1 MPDCQPPT
9 GISRFIK
16 KPVHA
21 IGCIAPAIEY
31 LIGGISFALDSAALS
46 PAYDSAADLFS
57 FSVASAMSAIAY
69 HAGGGYDE
77 MFGQDG
83 LPRPRME
90 QFVRR
95 LESLAD
101 GDLVWHQKA
110 AESMLRN
117 LGITFAVYGH
127 QDGTEK
133 VWPFDILP
141 RVVEPEEWTVI
152 EAGLKQ
158 RIRALNLFLQDI
170 YNERRIL
177 KEKIIPEELILSAKT
192 YRSSCMQLKPPK
204 GVWCHVTGTDLV
216 RDKDG
221 KFYVL
226 EDNLRCPSGV
236 SYVLENR
243 EVMKRTFPQVFQGVS
258 ISPVEDYPE
267 RLLQTLLACAPE
279 GVTDPTVVVLTP
291 GVYNSAYF
299 EHSFLAQKMGV
310 ELVQGSDLVV
320 SGGRVMMRTT
330 RGMKQ
335 VDVIYRRIDDDFIDP
350 KFFRPDSCLGVPGL
364 MEVYRAGRV
373 TLANAPATGI
383 ADDKAVYS
391 YVPDLIKFYLTEE
404 PILPN
409 VPTYLCDRADHQQYV
424 IEHMHELVVKP
435 VNESGGYGI
444 LMGPQSTKEERAAY
458 VDLIRTN
465 PRNYIAQPMLT
476 LSTAPTVIDGQ
487 LEARHIDLRPF
498 VLCSGED
505 IYVLPGGL
513 TRVALRRGSMIVN
526 SSQGGG
532 SKDTWVLVKNGSR
545 NHVKNGNGAPV
556 HEARGS
562 LSC

>member
-1 MPDCQPPT
+1 
-9 GISRFIK
+9 
-16 KPVHA
+16 
-21 IGCIAPAIEY
+21 
-31 LIGGISFALDSAALS
+31 
-46 PAYDSAADLFS
+46 
-57 FSVASAMSAIAY
+57 MSAIVY
-69 HAGGGYDE
+69 KTNGSFDE
-77 MFGQDG
+77 MFQGDG

-90 QFVRR
+90 RFVRR

-101 GDLVWHQKA
+101 GDLVRHQKA
-110 AESMLRN
+110 AEAMLRN

-141 RVVEPEEWTVI
+141 RVIEPEEWATI
-152 EAGLKQ
+152 ELGLKQ

-170 YNERRIL
+170 YNERRAL
-177 KEKIIPEELILSAKT
+177 KEKIVPEELVLSAKT
-192 YRSSCMQLKPPK
+192 YRASCLGLKPPK

-221 KFYVL
+221 QFYVL

-267 RLLQTLLACAPE
+267 RLLATLQACAPE
-279 GVTDPTVVVLTP
+279 GVSDPTVVVLTP
-291 GVYNSAYF
+291 GIYNSAYF

-310 ELVQGSDLVV
+310 ELVQGTDLLVT
-320 SGGRVMMRTT
+320 GGQVMMRTT
-330 RGMKQ
+330 RGLKR

-350 KFFRPDSCLGVPGL
+350 KFFRADSVLGVPGL
-364 MEVYRAGRV
+364 MEVYRSGKV

-383 ADDKAVYS
+383 ADDKAVYA
-391 YVPDLIKFYLTEE
+391 YVPKLIKFYLGEE
-404 PILPN
+404 AILPN
-409 VPTYLCDRADHQQYV
+409 VPTYLCDDASERKYV
-424 IEHMHELVVKP
+424 LEHLHELVVKP

-444 LMGPQSTKEERAAY
+444 LMGPQATAEQRAAY
-458 VDLIRTN
+458 VDLINNN
-465 PRNYIAQPMLT
+465 PRNYIAQPMLM
-476 LSTAPTVIDGQ
+476 LSTAPTVIEGQ
-487 LEARHIDLRPF
+487 LAARHIDLRPF
-498 VLCSGED
+498 VLCAGEE

-513 TRVALRRGSMIVN
+513 TRVALREGSMIVN

-532 SKDTWVLVKNGSR
+532 SKDTWVVVKGGR
-545 NHVKNGNGAPV
+545 GGGPHFVNGA
-556 HEARGS
+556 HANGQQAAAGKETM
-562 LSC
+562 SC

>member
-1 MPDCQPPT
+1 M
-9 GISRFIK
+9 
-16 KPVHA
+16 A
-21 IGCIAPAIEY
+21 
-31 LIGGISFALDSAALS
+31 
-46 PAYDSAADLFS
+46 
-57 FSVASAMSAIAY
+57 AIAY
-69 HAGGGYDE
+69 RANGGYDE
-77 MFGQDG
+77 MFEASGA
-83 LPRPRME
+83 PRPRME
-90 QFVRR
+90 RFVRR
-95 LESLAD
+95 LEALAD
-101 GDLVWHQKA
+101 GDLVRHQKA

-133 VWPFDILP
+133 IWPFDILP
-141 RVVEPEEWTVI
+141 RVVEADEWSTI
-152 EAGLKQ
+152 ERGLKQ

-170 YNERRIL
+170 YNERRVL
-177 KEKIIPEELILSAKT
+177 QEKVIPEELILSAQT
-192 YRSSCMQLKPPK
+192 YRSSCVGLKPPK

-216 RDKDG
+216 RDRDG
-221 KFYVL
+221 QFYVL

-267 RLLQTLLACAPE
+267 RLLATLQACAP
-279 GVTDPTVVVLTP
+279 GGAIDPTVVVLTP
-291 GVYNSAYF
+291 GIHNSAYF

-320 SGGRVMMRTT
+320 SGGHVMMRTT
-330 RGMKQ
+330 RGMKR
-335 VDVIYRRIDDDFIDP
+335 VHVIYRRIDDDFLDP
-350 KFFRPDSCLGVPGL
+350 EFFREDSALGVPGL
-364 MEVYRAGRV
+364 MEVFRAGRV

-383 ADDKAVYS
+383 ADDKAVYA
-391 YVPDLIKFYLTEE
+391 YVPEMIRFYLSEE

-409 VPTYLCDRADHQQYV
+409 VPTYLCDRPEDRQYV
-424 IEHMHELVVKP
+424 LEHMEELVVKP

-444 LMGPQSTKEERAAY
+444 LMGPQSTREQRAACAER
-458 VDLIRTN
+458 ICAC
-465 PRNYIAQPMLT
+465 PRNYIAQPMLM
-476 LSTAPTVIDGQ
+476 LSTAPTVVEGQ

-498 VLCSGED
+498 ILCSGED

-513 TRVALRRGSMIVN
+513 TRVALRSGSMIVN

-545 NHVKNGNGAPV
+545 SYVRSGSGRPADGIPENGS
-556 HEARGS
+556 RGT